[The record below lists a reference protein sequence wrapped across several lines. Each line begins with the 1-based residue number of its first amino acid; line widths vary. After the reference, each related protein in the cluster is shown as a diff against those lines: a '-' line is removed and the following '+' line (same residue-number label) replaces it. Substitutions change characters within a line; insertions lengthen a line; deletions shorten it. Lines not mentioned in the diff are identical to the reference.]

1 MLNDCN
7 INYRWNV
14 DEVGYKFTL
23 YNTWVLILSKISTNY
38 SYKGFRINK
47 NYDTVTTDVHSTMSR
62 QINILFQFIKIIWTS
77 TYLIYKCNMQDTIA
91 GLEINT
97 RQKSYT
103 LCSLWHMYYY
113 FNIYVIESRS
123 DKMSRWIRHAQ
134 TNYSTILR
142 RKKIQELINHY

>member
-1 MLNDCN
+1 MTKIWFNNRSCLYLKNNLIILISLANVVKDKEFNIKILLNDCN

-14 DEVGYKFTL
+14 DEVGYKLTL

-97 RQKSYT
+97 CQKSYT

-113 FNIYVIESRS
+113 F
-123 DKMSRWIRHAQ
+123 
-134 TNYSTILR
+134 
-142 RKKIQELINHY
+142 

>member
-1 MLNDCN
+1 MTKIWFNNRSCLYLKNNLIILISLANVVKDKEFNIKILLNDCN

-14 DEVGYKFTL
+14 DEVGYKLTL

-113 FNIYVIESRS
+113 F
-123 DKMSRWIRHAQ
+123 
-134 TNYSTILR
+134 
-142 RKKIQELINHY
+142 

>member
-1 MLNDCN
+1 MTKIWFNNRSCLYFKNNLIILISLANVVKDKEFNIKILLNDCN

-14 DEVGYKFTL
+14 DEVGYKLTL
-23 YNTWVLILSKISTNY
+23 YNTWVFILSKISTNY

-97 RQKSYT
+97 CQKSYT

-113 FNIYVIESRS
+113 F
-123 DKMSRWIRHAQ
+123 
-134 TNYSTILR
+134 
-142 RKKIQELINHY
+142 

>member
-1 MLNDCN
+1 MTKIWFNNRSCLYFKTNLIILISLANVVKDKEFNIKILLNDCN

-14 DEVGYKFTL
+14 DEVGYKLTL

-62 QINILFQFIKIIWTS
+62 QIDILFQFIKIIWTS

-113 FNIYVIESRS
+113 F
-123 DKMSRWIRHAQ
+123 
-134 TNYSTILR
+134 
-142 RKKIQELINHY
+142 